1 MRKYLPTLIFAL
13 SLLIAAPDAPHK
25 DCPKVTNFFQI
36 MDKSTLINHKNLMML
51 KDILQDPSK
60 SKEEKENALKALEDM
75 NIKTASRAKNS
86 EYNNVYREMKA
97 VYIANCDSFTEENN
111 ETLNGMIKRS
121 IQFNKIMAELLGD
134 DLSISKTK

>member
-1 MRKYLPTLIFAL
+1 
-13 SLLIAAPDAPHK
+13 
-25 DCPKVTNFFQI
+25 
-36 MDKSTLINHKNLMML
+36 ML